1 MSTRDPFLMQ
11 SEPTPQGE
19 QTLVPGVRPTFLR
32 PPKRAS
38 RRRVTMRDR
47 LPLLMDAPM
56 RPRAAQKPLD
66 IGLFDGEADQRKI
79 Q

>member
-1 MSTRDPFLMQ
+1 VSTRDPFPQQ

-38 RRRVTMRDR
+38 RRRVTTRDR
-47 LPLLMDAPM
+47 LPLPMDAPIP
-56 RPRAAQKPLD
+56 PRAPQKPLD